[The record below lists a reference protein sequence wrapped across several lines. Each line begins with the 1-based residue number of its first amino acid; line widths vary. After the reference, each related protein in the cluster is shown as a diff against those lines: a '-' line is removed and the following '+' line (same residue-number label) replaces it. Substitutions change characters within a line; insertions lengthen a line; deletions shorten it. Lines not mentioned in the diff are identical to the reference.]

1 MHSATWLTGSLAFLA
16 LLTTPGASPAASAP
30 RTSAIQA
37 AGQAAGP
44 RALDGTWLYVEDR
57 TEGREVEQQQPSMST
72 QFTMRVEEDAVIV
85 ERSDGDVRIALDGS
99 TSEVAGTSSLTRY
112 RGAFKDGV
120 FEYETEMLRASDGER
135 TGLIRREMR
144 PTAEGL
150 LVRVVVAPPTAFE
163 SLALYRHPQDIPLPA
178 PAEAAID
185 DMAWL
190 AGAWVGETAKSST
203 EERWGPPLGGA
214 MLGTS
219 RTVSK
224 SKGVM
229 VAFEYLRVVERDG
242 GLVYVAQP
250 NGGTATEFVLTELSG
265 TRAVFDNPRHD
276 SPQRIV
282 YELSEDGRLTA
293 SVGFMKGGKPKAF
306 DFEREGG

>member
-1 MHSATWLTGSLAFLA
+1 
-16 LLTTPGASPAASAP
+16 
-30 RTSAIQA
+30 
-37 AGQAAGP
+37 
-44 RALDGTWLYVEDR
+44 
-57 TEGREVEQQQPSMST
+57 MST
-72 QFTMRVEEDAVIV
+72 QFTMRVEEGAVIV

-120 FEYETEMLRASDGER
+120 FEYETEMVRPSDGER

-178 PAEAAID
+178 PAAAAID

-250 NGGTATEFVLTELSG
+250 GGGTATEFVLTELSG

-306 DFEREGG
+306 AFEREGG